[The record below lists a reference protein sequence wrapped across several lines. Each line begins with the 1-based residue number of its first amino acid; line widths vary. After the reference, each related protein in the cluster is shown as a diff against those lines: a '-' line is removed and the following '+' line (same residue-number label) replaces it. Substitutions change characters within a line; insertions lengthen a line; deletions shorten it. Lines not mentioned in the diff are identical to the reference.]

1 MHELSITEA
10 ILEVVLKHAGGARV
24 TAVHLTVGELS
35 SFVDESIQLFWTE
48 LARGTA
54 AEGAKLHF
62 EKLPGTLR
70 CLDCEREFP
79 IASPDF
85 RCPGCGSTRAVPHGG
100 QDCFVQSIEIE
111 SPEEVPH
118 AEACG

>member
-10 ILEVVLKHAGGARV
+10 ILDVVLRHAGPARV

-35 SFVDESIQLFWTE
+35 SFVDDSIQLFWTE

-62 EKLPGTLR
+62 EKLPATLR
-70 CLDCEREFP
+70 CLDCGNEFP
-79 IASPDF
+79 LASPDF
-85 RCPGCGSTRAVPHGG
+85 RCPACGSTRAVPHGG
-100 QDCFVQSIEIE
+100 RDCFVHSIEIE
-111 SPEEVPH
+111 SPEEAPR
-118 AEACG
+118 APARG